1 MNVIM
6 TSKKNKTGT
15 DRIYEFSK
23 NIIMIVILM
32 QGDEP
37 PITQVI

>member
-15 DRIYEFSK
+15 DRIFEFSK
-23 NIIMIVILM
+23 KYNFECYINV
-32 QGDEP
+32 QGDD
-37 PITQVI
+37 